1 MEVRKR
7 RNREKEQ
14 IFTTFT
20 KTFTINQR
28 DEIFYSLGQ
37 SLILQAL
44 SELSPDIL

>member
-1 MEVRKR
+1 MPRREKEGLMEVRKR

-28 DEIFYSLGQ
+28 DEIF
-37 SLILQAL
+37 
-44 SELSPDIL
+44 